1 MPQIDTQ
8 LIILHFRYSNG
19 NHYTVKNSEEDD
31 ALTAMIAYN
40 KSGRNR
46 TAVFSGKKTGSFYAL
61 DEPIPTLKDMCIRI
75 LQENVDRI
83 DECGSLDYNVL
94 QPILERA
101 KPDDLMRIE
110 EYNPKLMDDTGKIL
124 MPLWLISAIFPCI
137 KFLKIS

>member
-1 MPQIDTQ
+1 MF
-8 LIILHFRYSNG
+8 HFFRLANG
-19 NHYTVKNSEEDD
+19 HHFVNPNNDDDD

-83 DECGSLDYNVL
+83 DECGNLGYNVL

-124 MPLWLISAIFPCI
+124 IHTS
-137 KFLKIS
+137 KFRTFCLAKCSKDMT